1 MKNVKKVANACV
13 VVACGVVLGALT
25 AGNVIVALAAL
36 SAQIVFALLSFSI
49 SACSCKKSAESE
61 SKQLN
66 VKVEHIFLPQV
77 KPVAVKV
84 GFTCEDLVSF
94 GNYLLSPERAATIEK
109 EELKSLVGDWDIR
122 NWLDKK
128 VESKKKEPAETKC
141 DCGNCAQ
148 KDE

>member
-25 AGNVIVALAAL
+25 AGNVIVALVAL
-36 SAQIVFALLSFSI
+36 SAQIVFAVLSI
-49 SACSCKKSAESE
+49 SACFCIKKDAEKE